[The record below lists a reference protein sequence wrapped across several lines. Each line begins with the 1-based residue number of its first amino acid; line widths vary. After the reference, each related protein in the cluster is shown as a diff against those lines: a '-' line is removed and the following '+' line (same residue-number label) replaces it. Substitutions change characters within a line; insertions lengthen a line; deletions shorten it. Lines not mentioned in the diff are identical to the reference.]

1 MPHRSWTPLGQTQ
14 AVPNWDIDGQFIG
27 CTIIMEVKFSP
38 AKDRSNRRK
47 HGLSLKK
54 AERLDWDE
62 MIAWIDDSQDYGE
75 ERWIGIAPL
84 GRGPL
89 HTVVFVEMGEEI
101 ARVISLRRSTNQE
114 IQTYAAQKGRK

>member
-1 MPHRSWTPLGQTQ
+1 
-14 AVPNWDIDGQFIG
+14 
-27 CTIIMEVKFSP
+27 MEVKFSP
-38 AKDRSNRRK
+38 AKDRRNRQK
-47 HGLSLKK
+47 HGVSLKK

-62 MIAWIDDSQDYGE
+62 LIAWIDDSQDYGE
-75 ERWIGIAPL
+75 ERWIGIGPL

-89 HTVVFVEMGEEI
+89 HTAVFVEMDEET